1 MERSALPCVAGIA
14 AFLAFT
20 GDVMLLTFLGWT
32 EAAGADLGI
41 HRLHVMAIGAYLAAA
56 FLVLLSTLWRP
67 VARPAGVVSFVP
79 GVVFLSLAVFAG
91 PASQGD
97 PVPFLAIAALLAV
110 FHPAGRRI
118 FRRSESYSPAL
129 LALVAVAAVPVIAYV
144 VHEATLQLA
153 LGDVHAL
160 DAHYGLMAATGG
172 FVLVNGLL
180 AALGVP
186 GWRPLAWIGGG
197 LMAFLGVMSVT
208 FPAQASSVGTTW
220 GMLAIGWAV
229 AFVAAAELSRS
240 RGASGVLRR
249 ELPGA
254 RPS

>member
-1 MERSALPCVAGIA
+1 
-14 AFLAFT
+14 
-20 GDVMLLTFLGWT
+20 MLLTFLGWT

-67 VARPAGVVSFVP
+67 VARPA
-79 GVVFLSLAVFAG
+79 
-91 PASQGD
+91 
-97 PVPFLAIAALLAV
+97 
-110 FHPAGRRI
+110 
-118 FRRSESYSPAL
+118 
-129 LALVAVAAVPVIAYV
+129 VPVIAYV

-160 DAHYGLMAATGG
+160 DAHYGVMAATGG

-208 FPAQASSVGTTW
+208 
-220 GMLAIGWAV
+220 L
-229 AFVAAAELSRS
+229 LSRS
-240 RGASGVLRR
+240 RGASGMLRR